1 MTTPQNRH
9 GAPDLSG
16 PPQQQSGPHRVP
28 QQYRGPQGPG
38 RHQQQYAQD
47 PRGAAPQGWAPHHQ
61 PRPQHSGGNPNPY
74 YDGHPEVPFG
84 GPPFGRTNP
93 GGVPQQARS
102 PQQQAPAATGAQPWP
117 SAARRGGVPQQRT
130 AAPAVPAVAPRNG
143 FGVTAL
149 VLGILGLLFSFIP
162 IIGMIA
168 WPLVL
173 LGLLFGVLGVVR
185 ASRGRADNRGVAIAG
200 TVLSAIGLV
209 VCVLYASVFAAAVSG
224 LPTTP
229 STATPAAAG
238 SAASG
243 DASGAFPGAT
253 ADDVVTD
260 AGETLTV
267 RNLQIAATPLKPGDS
282 TIGQTLCSDV
292 TYTNTGSGTESFNGG
307 FDWKLQDPNG
317 AALMTTLLGSD
328 SLLSA
333 GRLAPGGTTTGS
345 VCFDRPSGAT
355 GQYVLLYDPMDFSNG
370 RGAWL
375 NQVG

>member
-28 QQYRGPQGPG
+28 QQYPGPQGPG

-61 PRPQHSGGNPNPY
+61 PRPQHSGGYPNPY

-93 GGVPQQARS
+93 GGL
-102 PQQQAPAATGAQPWP
+102 PQQQARGPQQQAAGAQPWP
-117 SAARRGGVPQQRT
+117 SAAQRAGVPQQRT
-130 AAPAVPAVAPRNG
+130 AAPAVAPAVAPRNG

-149 VLGILGLLFSFIP
+149 VLGMLGLLFSFIP

-200 TVLSAIGLV
+200 TVLSAVGLV
-209 VCVLYASVFAAAVSG
+209 ICIVYASVVAAAVSG

-229 STATPAAAG
+229 PTAAPAAPAVTAPE
-238 SAASG
+238 SDAVASAPAASTGG
-243 DASGAFPGAT
+243 D
-253 ADDVVTD
+253 V
-260 AGETLTV
+260 
-267 RNLQIAATPLKPGDS
+267 I
-282 TIGQTLCSDV
+282 
-292 TYTNTGSGTESFNGG
+292 TYEVTGSGTAGNITYVKDDKMGMEQVNGTSLPWTKEVT
-307 FDWKLQDPNG
+307 FDSGVFTIQPLSLVAQSGSGGNG
-317 AALMTTLLGSD
+317 EITCRILRNGEEITSSTSSGPYAVVSCSGS
-328 SLLSA
+328 
-333 GRLAPGGTTTGS
+333 
-345 VCFDRPSGAT
+345 
-355 GQYVLLYDPMDFSNG
+355 
-370 RGAWL
+370 
-375 NQVG
+375 

>member
-28 QQYRGPQGPG
+28 QQYHGPQGPG

-93 GGVPQQARS
+93 GGVPQQTRG

-209 VCVLYASVFAAAVSG
+209 ICIAYASMVAAAVSG
-224 LPTTP
+224 LPTTVP
-229 STATPAAAG
+229 AAAPAVSAPESDAVASAPAAAG
-238 SAASG
+238 G
-243 DASGAFPGAT
+243 D
-253 ADDVVTD
+253 V
-260 AGETLTV
+260 
-267 RNLQIAATPLKPGDS
+267 I
-282 TIGQTLCSDV
+282 
-292 TYTNTGSGTESFNGG
+292 TYEVTGSGTAGNITYVKDDKMGMEQVNGTSLPWTKDVT
-307 FDWKLQDPNG
+307 FDAGVLTFQPLSLVAQSGSGGNG
-317 AALMTTLLGSD
+317 EITCRILRNGEEITSSTSSGPYAVVSCSGS
-328 SLLSA
+328 
-333 GRLAPGGTTTGS
+333 
-345 VCFDRPSGAT
+345 
-355 GQYVLLYDPMDFSNG
+355 
-370 RGAWL
+370 
-375 NQVG
+375 

>member
-28 QQYRGPQGPG
+28 QQYPGPQGPG
-38 RHQQQYAQD
+38 HHRQQYAQD
-47 PRGAAPQGWAPHHQ
+47 PRGAAPQGRAPHHQ
-61 PRPQHSGGNPNPY
+61 PRPQHSGGYPNPY
-74 YDGHPEVPFG
+74 YDGNPDVPFG

-93 GGVPQQARS
+93 GGM
-102 PQQQAPAATGAQPWP
+102 PQQQAPAGAQPWP
-117 SAARRGGVPQQRT
+117 SAAQRTAVPQQRT
-130 AAPAVPAVAPRNG
+130 AAPAVAAPAVAPRNG

-162 IIGMIA
+162 FIGVIA

-200 TVLSAIGLV
+200 TVLSAVGLV
-209 VCVLYASVFAAAVSG
+209 ICVLYASVFAAAVSG
-224 LPTTP
+224 LPTASSTGTP
-229 STATPAAAG
+229 P
-238 SAASG
+238 AASG
-243 DASGAFPGAT
+243 DAAGAFPGAT
-253 ADDVVTD
+253 ADDVVGD
-260 AGETLTV
+260 AGGTLTV
-267 RNLQIAATPLKPGDS
+267 GNLQIAASPLTPGDS
-282 TIGQTLCSDV
+282 PIGQTLCSDV

-328 SLLSA
+328 TLLTA
-333 GRLAPGGTTTGS
+333 GQLAPGGTMTGT

-355 GQYVLLYDPMDFSNG
+355 GQYVLLYDAMDFSSS